1 MKTLLDRSSTAFA
14 SVLLVCASVLLIPA
28 FALAAE
34 TAPKVVTTY
43 LTKMHCESCE
53 KEVQA
58 AICTKVKNTGCTTRV
73 LNNKEKEK
81 LHFKGDVG
89 ELTVKINPADQA
101 TLDSAMAELQKKGF
115 TPVTA
120 NK

>member
-1 MKTLLDRSSTAFA
+1 MKTLLTSL
-14 SVLLVCASVLLIPA
+14 VLLPA
-28 FALAAE
+28 FAFAAE

-43 LTKMHCESCE
+43 LSKMHCESCE

-58 AICTKVKNTGCTTRV
+58 AICTKIKNVGCSTRI

-89 ELTVKINPADQA
+89 ELTVKINPSDES
-101 TLDSAMAELQKKGF
+101 TLKTALGELQKKGYE
-115 TPVTA
+115 PITA
-120 NK
+120 K